1 MVRPRRKP
9 VVRPRPKKRP
19 AKPIPIGDEV
29 PETFAGVPGVLLATG
44 PSLNREDIEYIRPLH
59 AAGKIAVFGL
69 NDAYRICDFL
79 DVLYFCDP
87 RWLASNLDVLDYKSG
102 QLWSQDVNV
111 RSKHAG
117 RIHRVAGSSGSG
129 LSKLKNHIHF
139 GGNSGLQLLNLVWH
153 FGVREFY
160 LLGYN
165 MGKSGRGSK
174 KQHFF
179 GPHPKPLNQS
189 DNYKSFVSAF
199 RAIDKE
205 TRAMVT
211 NCTYPTGLDGVF
223 EQMPLKEALPHN
235 EKIRHVR
242 LEEPAQETRSATR
255 PSKAPAKVETV
266 PRNTRRRNLQEPD
279 SGDHC
284 DRIIPVAIATRS
296 DPVPTYGG

>member
-1 MVRPRRKP
+1 
-9 VVRPRPKKRP
+9 
-19 AKPIPIGDEV
+19 
-29 PETFAGVPGVLLATG
+29 LLATG

-59 AAGKIAVFGL
+59 ASGKIAVFGL

-87 RWLASNLDVLDYKSG
+87 RWLASNLDVLKCGAG
-102 QLWSQDVNV
+102 QLWTQDVNT
-111 RSKHAG
+111 RAKYEG
-117 RIHRVAGSSGSG
+117 KIKRVAGSSGAG

-139 GGNSGLQLLNLVWH
+139 GGNSGLQLLNLAYH
-153 FGVREFY
+153 FGIREFY

-165 MGKSGRGSK
+165 MGQSARGAK
-174 KQHFF
+174 RQHFF

-189 DNYKSFVSAF
+189 DNYKSFVGSF
-199 RAIDKE
+199 RAIDKA

-211 NCTYPTGLDGVF
+211 NCTYPTGLNGVF
-223 EQMPLKEALPHN
+223 EQKPLKEALPHD

-255 PSKAPAKVETV
+255 PCEAPAAKETLS
-266 PRNTRRRNLQEPD
+266 RNTRRRNLQEPD
-279 SGDHC
+279 GDNNC
-284 DRIIPVAIATRS
+284 DRTVPVAIATRP